1 MAHFLRRKGS
11 ALVLWAGL
19 LLAAGC
25 TRRESPVASGNREQI
40 LYRGIGYEV
49 TDLDPQLATGIAE
62 QSIDSALFEGL
73 VTEDPQDLHPVPG
86 VAESWEESPDG
97 VHYTFHLRADA
108 RWSDGTPVTARDFVD
123 SWRRILIPK
132 FAADNANLLYVL
144 QGAEAF
150 NRGVNGD
157 FGQVGVAAVD
167 PRTLRVT
174 LEHPTPYFLNLLT
187 HMAWLPVPL
196 TTIAKEGS
204 PYEPGNR
211 WTQPGHIVGN
221 GAFVLQTWRPDREIS
236 VVKSPTYWD
245 RAHVRLNGVYFY
257 PLDSVD
263 AEERAF
269 RAGQLHLTDALPAG
283 RVDDY
288 RRTAP
293 QLLRIDPY
301 LATYFYRIN
310 VERPGLNDPRVRRAL
325 ALAIDRRGIVERIL
339 RGGQTPASAFTPP
352 GMAGY
357 VPPPGLRTDFAAARD
372 LLALAGYPGGNGL
385 PAFTLLYN
393 NSENHRVI
401 AEAVQETWRRELGVE
416 VQLLNQEAKAMIAAR
431 GTGDYQIV
439 RSSWVADY
447 ADPSSFLD
455 VWRTGSGN
463 NYTGWSSA
471 DYDSLLFTAARTPD
485 AASRNALWQKAES
498 LMLAAAPIIPIYYY
512 THVFLLQPSVHGW
525 YPNPLDHH
533 PYKAVWLEP

>member
-1 MAHFLRRKGS
+1 MAHSLRRAGA
-11 ALVLWAGL
+11 ALVLGAGL

-73 VTEDPQDLHPVPG
+73 VTEDPADLHPVPG

-97 VHYTFHLRADA
+97 VHYVFHLRADA
-108 RWSDGTPVTARDFVD
+108 RWSDGTPVTAQDFVD

-150 NRGVNGD
+150 NRRVNGD

-167 PRTLRVT
+167 PLTLRVT

-196 TTIAKEGS
+196 ATIAKEGS

-221 GAFVLQTWRPDREIS
+221 GAFVLQSWRPGREIS

-310 VERPGLNDPRVRRAL
+310 VDRPGLNDPRVRRAL

-339 RGGQTPASAFTPP
+339 RGGQTAATAFTPP
-352 GMAGY
+352 GMGGY

-372 LLALAGYPGGNGL
+372 LLALAGYPGGKGL

-455 VWRTGSGN
+455 VWRTGNGN
-463 NYTGWSSA
+463 NYTGWTSA
-471 DYDSLLFTAARTPD
+471 DYDSLLFAAARTPD